1 MQHHEE
7 LTFKQ
12 KLLKSIS
19 DFLSSKW
26 IFLIILIAGILVFA
40 IGATVYNE
48 IRSSINEKA
57 TVLIEEIE
65 DSYTAVA
72 GMESDDSGKSVKITE
87 ILKSL
92 DDVIDNYSTFYA
104 AQRALFLKGDVLF
117 QDKQYDK
124 ASEIF
129 NNFAEKYKKSYLAP
143 IALNNAAVCY
153 ENTDQND
160 KAIDTY
166 KKIESVYAS
175 EYPDISHVI
184 FSLGRL
190 YEKKEDYKTSADYY
204 NLITS
209 KYTNSDW
216 TNFARDRI
224 IYLKSA
230 GKIDK

>member
-12 KLLKSIS
+12 KLLKFIS
-19 DFLSSKW
+19 NFLSSRWKL
-26 IFLIILIAGILVFA
+26 LIILIAGILVFA

-57 TVLIEEIE
+57 TIQIEEIE
-65 DSYTAVA
+65 DSYLAVA
-72 GMESDDSGKSVKITE
+72 GMENDETGKSEKIIE
-87 ILKSL
+87 IINSL
-92 DDVIDNYSTFYA
+92 DNVIDKYSTFYA
-104 AQRALFLKGDVLF
+104 AQRALFFKGDVLF

-129 NNFAEKYKKSYLAP
+129 NSFAEKYKKTYLAP

-153 ENTDQND
+153 ENTEQND

-166 KKIESVYAS
+166 KKIENNYAS
-175 EYPDISHVI
+175 DYPDISHVI

-190 YEKKEDYKTSADYY
+190 YEVKEDYKTSSDYY